1 MSNIPYARAAM
12 AQVALERLPSIIRNT
27 LLEEKELRDKYG
39 FKTDGVIALKDSGVS
54 IQRSVLFN
62 AIREIFSG
70 VTERRLTDTNGR
82 EWTIKNAAEDGDPPT
97 LVISADD
104 QRFDLPDFAALSPE
118 SVIRLRSLN
127 EAASNVNLPARA
139 QDTWSNVLSER
150 ALDDEEIDQFHNE
163 FRDTPIHV
171 TYSICSEIE
180 GGQSSIAC
188 LVPNSHRYYERL
200 VGSYDESTS
209 IRDYAAG
216 TGRKFIEQLFKWRPY
231 DGFLLSLFLSS
242 HSAMTAEITIDNL
255 GSEDLVRAFDLLE
268 KQGDRL
274 SQLGAIEVGLRT
286 LPERPEIES
295 YIIRLVE
302 TVRDDNVENS
312 SKGLKLFSA
321 LFILVDGQLSK
332 TRLMSAE
339 PPFYRRL
346 ASLSQAALIHRQLA
360 TSGVDDSFF
369 EWAYSNQGEQ
379 YYMQTLADMR
389 LEPCWIPEFSL
400 ASQMKADFFGRIMIA
415 ARNYEENIKNS
426 VLHDLILGAGP
437 DSLQSRSEFPYLYY
451 PNPLEGAEDC
461 LNTLPADLLETIET
475 QLSAEEVGPSSFI
488 ALVNSAKIFR
498 VDTSQVELAAKALKL
513 ANYRL
518 ASLENQSQLLVI
530 LHGLATVA
538 AVARST
544 ALADELRI
552 LVRRYRRDSQH
563 GFSIEEAIRICL
575 IASASRK
582 DLTHWREFVG
592 DWLTELAFEELKIN
606 EGSVFHSC
614 LRCLC
619 HAVPE
624 LWVSCARA
632 DAALRAFNDSQTLNQ
647 QASGGPQ

>member
-12 AQVALERLPSIIRNT
+12 AQAALERLPSTIRNT
-27 LLEEKELRDKYG
+27 LLEEKEFRDKYG
-39 FKTDGVIALKDSGVS
+39 FETDGVIALKGSGVS
-54 IQRSVLFN
+54 IQRSVFFN
-62 AIREIFSG
+62 AIREILSG
-70 VTERRLTDTNGR
+70 ATEQRLTDTNGR
-82 EWTIKNAAEDGDPPT
+82 EWTIKNADEDGDLPT

-104 QRFDLPDFAALSPE
+104 QRLDLPDFAALSPE

-127 EAASNVNLPARA
+127 EEASNVNLPAKA

-150 ALDDEEIDQFHNE
+150 ALDDEEIDQFHSE

-171 TYSICSEIE
+171 AYSIGSEIE

-200 VGSYDESTS
+200 VGSYDGSKS
-209 IRDYAAG
+209 IRNYASG

-242 HSAMTAEITIDNL
+242 HSAMTAEITIDHL
-255 GSEDLVRAFDLLE
+255 GSEDLVRAFDLLA

-302 TVRDDNVENS
+302 TVRDDNVEDS

-332 TRLMSAE
+332 TRLMSAK

-369 EWAYSNQGEQ
+369 EWAYNNQGEQ

-389 LEPCWIPEFSL
+389 LEPRWDPEFSA

-426 VLHDLILGAGP
+426 ALHDLILGAGP
-437 DSLQSRSEFPYLYY
+437 DSLQSRSEFPYPYY
-451 PNPLEGAEDC
+451 PGPLEGAEDR

-475 QLSAEEVGPSSFI
+475 QLSAEQVGPSSFI
-488 ALVNSAKIFR
+488 ALVYSARIFR
-498 VDTSQVELAAKALKL
+498 VDADQVELAAKALKL

-518 ASLENQSQLLVI
+518 SSLENQSQLLGI
-530 LHGLATVA
+530 LDGLATVA
-538 AVARST
+538 AVVRST

-552 LVRRYRRDSQH
+552 LVRRYRRDPQH
-563 GFSIEEAIRICL
+563 GFPIKEAMRICL

-592 DWLTELAFEELKIN
+592 DWLTELAFGEFEDN
-606 EGSVFHSC
+606 EGGVFHSC

-624 LWVSCARA
+624 LWMSCARA
-632 DAALRAFNDSQTLNQ
+632 DAALMAFNGSQTSNQ
-647 QASGGPQ
+647 QAPGGPQ

>member
-12 AQVALERLPSIIRNT
+12 TQAALERLPSIIHNT
-27 LLEEKELRDKYG
+27 LLEEKEFRDKYG
-39 FKTDGVIALKDSGVS
+39 FKTDVVIAFKGSDVS

-62 AIREIFSG
+62 AIREILSG
-70 VTERRLTDTNGR
+70 VTEGRLTDTNGR
-82 EWTIKNAAEDGDPPT
+82 EWTIRNAAEDGDLPT

-104 QRFDLPDFAALSPE
+104 QRLNLPDFAALSPE
-118 SVIRLRSLN
+118 SAIRLRSLN
-127 EAASNVNLPARA
+127 EAASDVNLPARV

-150 ALDDEEIDQFHNE
+150 ALDDEEIDPFHNE
-163 FRDTPIHV
+163 FRDTPVHV
-171 TYSICSEIE
+171 ARSIRSETRD
-180 GGQSSIAC
+180 GRSSIAS

-200 VGSYDESTS
+200 VGSYDGSTS
-209 IRDYAAG
+209 IKDYAAG
-216 TGRKFIEQLFKWRPY
+216 TGRKFIKQLFKWRPY

-242 HSAMTAEITIDNL
+242 HSAMTAEITIDHL
-255 GSEDLVRAFDLLE
+255 GSEDIMRAFDLLE
-268 KQGDRL
+268 KRGDRL
-274 SQLGAIEVGLRT
+274 SQLGAIEIGLRT
-286 LPERPEIES
+286 LPERPEIEP

-302 TVRDDNVENS
+302 TVRDDNVEDS

-332 TRLMSAE
+332 TRLMSAK

-360 TSGVDDSFF
+360 TSGVDDSFC
-369 EWAYSNQGEQ
+369 EWADSNQGEQ

-389 LEPCWIPEFSL
+389 LEPRWIPEFSA
-400 ASQMKADFFGRIMIA
+400 ASQMKANFFGRIMIA

-426 VLHDLILGAGP
+426 ALHDLILGTGP
-437 DSLQSRSEFPYLYY
+437 DSLQSRSESPYPYY
-451 PNPLEGAEDC
+451 PGPLEGAEDC
-461 LNTLPADLLETIET
+461 LNTSPADLSETIEA
-475 QLSAEEVGPSSFI
+475 QLSAEEVEPSSFI
-488 ALVNSAKIFR
+488 ALVNSAMFFR
-498 VDTSQVELAAKALKL
+498 IDTDQVELAAKALKL
-513 ANYRL
+513 TNYQL
-518 ASLENQSQLLVI
+518 ASLENKSQLLGI
-530 LHGLATVA
+530 LNGLATVA

-552 LVRRYRRDSQH
+552 LVRRYRQDPQH
-563 GFSIEEAIRICL
+563 GFSIEEAMRICL
-575 IASASRK
+575 IVSASRK

-592 DWLTELAFEELKIN
+592 DWLTELAFEELKGN
-606 EGSVFHSC
+606 EGSVLHSG
-614 LRCLC
+614 LKCLC

-647 QASGGPQ
+647 QAPDKPQ

>member
-12 AQVALERLPSIIRNT
+12 AQAALERLPSTIRNT
-27 LLEEKELRDKYG
+27 LLKEKEFRDKYG
-39 FKTDGVIALKDSGVS
+39 FKTEGVIALKDSGVS

-62 AIREIFSG
+62 AIREILSG
-70 VTERRLTDTNGR
+70 VTEGRLTDTNGR
-82 EWTIKNAAEDGDPPT
+82 EWTIKNAAEDGDLPA
-97 LVISADD
+97 LFISADD
-104 QRFDLPDFAALSPE
+104 QRLDLPDFAALSPE

-150 ALDDEEIDQFHNE
+150 ALDDEEIDQFHSE

-171 TYSICSEIE
+171 AYSIGSEIE
-180 GGQSSIAC
+180 GGRSSIAC
-188 LVPNSHRYYERL
+188 LVPNSNRYYERL
-200 VGSYDESTS
+200 VGSYDGSTS

-216 TGRKFIEQLFKWRPY
+216 TGRKFIERLSKWRPY

-242 HSAMTAEITIDNL
+242 HSAMTAEITIDHL

-268 KQGDRL
+268 KQGDKL
-274 SQLGAIEVGLRT
+274 SQLGAIEIGLRT
-286 LPERPEIES
+286 LPARPEIES
-295 YIIRLVE
+295 YIIRLIE
-302 TVRDDNVENS
+302 KVRDDNVEDS

-389 LEPCWIPEFSL
+389 LEPRWIPEFSA

-415 ARNYEENIKNS
+415 ARNYEEHIKNS
-426 VLHDLILGAGP
+426 ALHDLILGTGP
-437 DSLQSRSEFPYLYY
+437 DSLQSRSEFPYPYY

-475 QLSAEEVGPSSFI
+475 QLSAEEVGPASFI

-498 VDTSQVELAAKALKL
+498 VDTSQVELVAKALKL

-563 GFSIEEAIRICL
+563 GFSIEEAMRICL

-582 DLTHWREFVG
+582 DLTYWREFVG
-592 DWLTELAFEELKIN
+592 DWLTELAFEELKGN
-606 EGSVFHSC
+606 EGSMLHSH
-614 LRCLC
+614 LMCLC
-619 HAVPE
+619 HVVPE
-624 LWVSCARA
+624 LWVSCART
-632 DAALRAFNDSQTLNQ
+632 DAALRTFNDSQTLNQ
-647 QASGGPQ
+647 QAPGKPQ